1 MHRLPSSSSI
11 FRFRC
16 SSLLLWLSVLCFL
29 SGLVVMAYGFFHSRN
44 DLVVSGS
51 EVVAAGLTAYL
62 LEWALSSRARCPLC
76 MIPPLHPKRCQ
87 KNRRARRLLG
97 SYRLQVATSVLF
109 RDHFQCPYC
118 GEATKIAVRE
128 RVVAGR
134 VDSPCA
140 AAESLRKR

>member
-51 EVVAAGLTAYL
+51 EVVAAGLTADL
-62 LEWALSSRARCPLC
+62 LEWAVS
-76 MIPPLHPKRCQ
+76 
-87 KNRRARRLLG
+87 RRASPRR
-97 SYRLQVATSVLF
+97 SIPA
-109 RDHFQCPYC
+109 
-118 GEATKIAVRE
+118 I
-128 RVVAGR
+128 RVCI
-134 VDSPCA
+134 VDSSDPTI
-140 AAESLRKR
+140 L